1 MKLNNMLTIQEV
13 TIIKDALEKVRHDIE
28 QSLERAEE
36 VINRIIIKE

>member
-1 MKLNNMLTIQEV
+1 MLTIQEV

-28 QSLERAEE
+28 KSLERAEE